1 MLRLDLEGGCHLRL
15 LEESDAQELHALV
28 ERNRE
33 RLSRW
38 MAWAEHQT
46 PEQTL
51 SFIRATRRQVAEND
65 GLTMAIASDAQIIGV
80 VGFHGVDWQN
90 RATSV
95 GYWLSEEEEGRG
107 IMTQAV
113 AALVGHA
120 FSRWRLNRVEI
131 RADVRNTRSRAVPG
145 RLGFREEGTLREA
158 YRVSGDRYSDDV
170 VYSMLASDWP
180 G

>member
-1 MLRLDLEGGCHLRL
+1 
-15 LEESDAQELHALV
+15 
-28 ERNRE
+28 
-33 RLSRW
+33 
-38 MAWAEHQT
+38 
-46 PEQTL
+46 
-51 SFIRATRRQVAEND
+51 
-65 GLTMAIASDAQIIGV
+65 MAIASDAQIIGV